1 MKDLVKMTKIVR
13 TNYKMNSVDD
23 NNIVGSF
30 RFEVTSIEKIIITDI
45 LEHYD
50 RSRTVKKIACEV
62 DFRFNIT
69 LQYFT
74 PFFGFKHNF
83 NRLKS
88 VQKTKK
94 ACLHLGFCLDCC

>member
-1 MKDLVKMTKIVR
+1 M
-13 TNYKMNSVDD
+13 DD

-30 RFEVTSIEKIIITDI
+30 IFEVFEVTSIEKIIITDM

-69 LQYFT
+69 LLYFT
-74 PFFGFKHNF
+74 PIFGFKHDF
-83 NRLKS
+83 NSLKS